1 MAITSARN
9 AWSTRSIWPRT
20 QQDTKEPKLKLVND
34 LAGKEVTTRKPS
46 HYSMLRDPECSR
58 RKRQWWLTSVAQIL
72 MKRKR
77 GSFHTL
83 TSVNSVKW
91 RVPRLWVTGV
101 KFRVRGPWVTGARLR
116 VPVRTTHQTELMMIN
131 ADSLDKKNLNEE
143 RNRILSSRGSWVRFT
158 FFINSRTWYYVL
170 NHVNSK
176 TISR

>member
-101 KFRVRGPWVTGARLR
+101 NFRVRGPWVTGARLR
-116 VPVRTTHQTELMMIN
+116 VPVRTIHQTELMMTN
-131 ADSLDKKNLNEE
+131 ADSSDKNEE
-143 RNRILSSRGSWVRFT
+143 RNRILSSRGSWVWFS
-158 FFINSRTWYYVL
+158 FFINSRELENDIEITWL
-170 NHVNSK
+170 CNQ
-176 TISR
+176 